1 MNDICKRRQKRYSYT
16 TLNRQ
21 FSLSLWIYY
30 SVLHTAMSNWNVP
43 LNTPVRI
50 CCSCQTTKSKLRNT
64 GQPES
69 RINPLCTGWPVTGCS
84 QVVRRRLSLQ
94 NKQSI
99 SRSETIKCQA
109 RPAWQYNTERQT
121 KSKCMLKSVRKSVDL
136 RNSGVTVPNR
146 SSSAECSLFPKK
158 LVIILGTTYSVV
170 SMEYTQWWG
179 RPRLI
184 GSYSHKNIDQIHWSH
199 QCQLHPQVNAAN
211 SLSYKLTVFF

>member
-121 KSKCMLKSVRKSVDL
+121 KSKCMLKSVGKVSWSPELRSNSSKQVQQCRMLSVSKKTGHHPWYHIL
-136 RNSGVTVPNR
+136 CGVDGIYSMMRQTPTYW
-146 SSSAECSLFPKK
+146 L
-158 LVIILGTTYSVV
+158 IL
-170 SMEYTQWWG
+170 
-179 RPRLI
+179 P
-184 GSYSHKNIDQIHWSH
+184 
-199 QCQLHPQVNAAN
+199 
-211 SLSYKLTVFF
+211 